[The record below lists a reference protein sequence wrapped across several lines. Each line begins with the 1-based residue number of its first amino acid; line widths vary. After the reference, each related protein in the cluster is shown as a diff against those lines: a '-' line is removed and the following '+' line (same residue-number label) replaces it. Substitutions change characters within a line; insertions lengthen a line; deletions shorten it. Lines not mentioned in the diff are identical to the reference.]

1 MTYDEREKGSEG
13 AGSRGD
19 GGNRKWEQ
27 ALSQGSLGKGD
38 FTKLEAQ
45 GAKVLVMQNGSMS

>member
-27 ALSQGSLGKGD
+27 ALSQGSLGKGG
-38 FTKLEAQ
+38 LY
-45 GAKVLVMQNGSMS
+45 KVGGTGG